1 MPVLVT
7 VKKSD
12 GPIQFYVDGGGDV
25 VALAGSLPR
34 AASDDEQVDPWERV
48 FESPSPEDAIID
60 LIDEGRRMTRKA
72 HKRRGHAG
80 YRVIMGI

>member
-12 GPIQFYVDGGGDV
+12 GPIQFYVEADMP
-25 VALAGSLPR
+25 ALAGSLPR

-48 FESPSPEDAIID
+48 FESPSPEDAIVE
-60 LIDEGRRMTRKA
+60 LIDEGRRMTRQA
-72 HKRRGHAG
+72 HKRRGHAA
-80 YRVIMGI
+80 YRSMMGI